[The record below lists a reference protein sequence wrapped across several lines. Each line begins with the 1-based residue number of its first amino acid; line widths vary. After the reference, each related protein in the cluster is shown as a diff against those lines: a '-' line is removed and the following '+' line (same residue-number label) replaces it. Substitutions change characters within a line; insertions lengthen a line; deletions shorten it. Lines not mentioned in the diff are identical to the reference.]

1 MMTGRRVTCINTEN
15 DQMGI
20 MRSLC
25 NLMNGFKSRTKKRGL
40 YHSTSTAGVLQVG
53 VEELGSSILEC
64 FGQSSK
70 KHGEFRCV

>member
-1 MMTGRRVTCINTEN
+1 MMTGCRVTCINTEN

-25 NLMNGFKSRTKKRGL
+25 NLINGL

-70 KHGEFRCV
+70 KHGELRCV